1 LLVVQLVR
9 LKYITSEFTRQ
20 SFEDAHKLMEQYLP
34 GSLFSILE
42 KWIKPRLLSYVNVLP
57 AGS

>member
-1 LLVVQLVR
+1 VVQLVR

-42 KWIKPRLLSYVNVLP
+42 KWIKPRLLSYVNV
-57 AGS
+57 